1 MRKVGSKGLFFP
13 QKKTEEL
20 LKALHEH
27 EMQLLKKDKVLSLLD
42 QLDAGL
48 QSKRPPTFPVHT
60 TLQGLSI
67 PQDWRDP
74 ERDIFFPKSLKR
86 KFHFKAKRRMQAYG
100 INV

>member
-60 TLQGLSI
+60 TLQGDHSSGLERPRKGYFLS
-67 PQDWRDP
+67 
-74 ERDIFFPKSLKR
+74 
-86 KFHFKAKRRMQAYG
+86 
-100 INV
+100 